1 MFCLGLNQ
9 YWLNTFREMDVRG
22 ADLIARFD
30 ADRMVHAELQIQPG
44 GVCVYVCVLTFK
56 AEFQCRAISVFILI
70 LKSCVHFKL
79 FL

>member
-44 GVCVYVCVLTFK
+44 GVCVCVCVD
-56 AEFQCRAISVFILI
+56 V
-70 LKSCVHFKL
+70 
-79 FL
+79 